1 MMTIVGAALLLGLV
15 SFAVGAGLALTA
27 AQERGWIR
35 QGKGSGST
43 AFAVVEDLFSPSA
56 TQARQVLQ
64 AQKRIGQR
72 ASTPG
77 DRLDDG
83 PPVTGRF
90 GGKLTVSVNGSPTA
104 DAEGR
109 RHLIPG
115 RH

>member
-72 ASTPG
+72 APAPG
-77 DRLDDG
+77 DGLGDG
-83 PPVTGRF
+83 PSLTGEF
-90 GGKLTVSVNGSPTA
+90 AGKLTVSVNRSQTVDERG
-104 DAEGR
+104 E
-109 RHLIPG
+109 RHIIAN
-115 RH
+115 R